1 MELDIPHVMR
11 WFFLYFTTLGSFLPN
26 HVSTKSLPLYSY
38 DNSMLVLLHPFDPK
52 LLKPFDALAEY
63 SRVSVYE
70 MLRYLDQKRLS
81 GNPLYNNSACVVDV
95 TSIVYGIIRSD
106 KEAVKCRHVCFLLFI
121 LPKGWML
128 QARLFLVS
136 LVVVSTGW
144 EAWNC
149 VEISQILATVYP
161 SMFKESIA
169 LHM

>member
-1 MELDIPHVMR
+1 MELDISHVMR

-106 KEAVKCRHVCFLLFI
+106 KEAVKCRHVCLLLFI
-121 LPKGWML
+121 LPKGWMP

-149 VEISQILATVYP
+149 VEISQISATVYP
-161 SMFKESIA
+161 GMFKESIA